1 MLDGIKVVEIAND
14 ISGAFAGKLFATYGA
29 NVILVETTFGDKI
42 RNTSNEKTEKL
53 NAEILGAYLHSG
65 KKSISIDLELNTDRE
80 LLEQI
85 ILDSDVLIESYAP
98 GELSSYGIDLS
109 DLINKKTQIVI
120 CSITPYGQ
128 YGRHALW
135 SATSLTAAASGGEM
149 SLCGEP
155 DLEPLKPVGHQAYYQ
170 GGLHAFAAISMA
182 LVAVKRSG
190 FGDYIDL
197 SLQEIQN
204 ATLEGAG
211 PAAFVRDS
219 DATRTGNTPR
229 ATWGIHPT
237 ADGFI
242 GLAGMPRQSFSIYE
256 CIGRPEL
263 KEDPFFENA
272 WEPDAN
278 DVLFGIIREWTSK
291 RSSNEIFD
299 TASKYR
305 TPFTKIM
312 SPHELIHSNNLKE
325 INFWQEVDHP
335 ILGKHL
341 LPAGP
346 IIFDGDRG
354 VQKRAPLV
362 NEDSNIIRNAF
373 SSINEHI
380 ENDRNS
386 NSDSLAMP
394 LDGLRV
400 IDVTQIWAG
409 PYACRYLGDMGA
421 DVIKIEGP
429 DFPDSVRGVGGT
441 LSEDQIN
448 KSAYFNEY
456 NRNKKS
462 LVIDL
467 KSEVGKKAVLKLLSS
482 ADVFVENWSSGVATR
497 LGLDYEKVKKIDPSL
512 IYVSMPGFGH
522 EGSDSN
528 RVGYGPGIEQMGGL
542 VWLQGYE
549 SQEPHK
555 SGISYGDPI
564 AGTTAAA
571 AIAIA
576 LHRKELLNQGC
587 HIVIPQR
594 DGIIGLIGEYI
605 VAESIGNP
613 LPYREGNSNYQNV
626 PSGVY
631 QTKDSVPRYQT
642 DPDGTILNEIVDN
655 YIAFEINDD
664 TKWVSFCSLVE
675 DKNLLKPEFTSKA
688 ARVNNKEKIEKI
700 IKPWIREKY
709 AEELAEK
716 LQSLG
721 ISAAPVLS
729 PLQLKYDEHLK
740 DRLAFMTYKHFET
753 GEQITTRPVWRYKR
767 RPVQNIE
774 PAPRFG
780 EHTAEILKQLAGSTK
795 KDINKWS
802 AAGIIKTLK

>member
-1 MLDGIKVVEIAND
+1 MLDRIKVVELAND

-29 NVILVETTFGDKI
+29 EVILVETSFGDNI
-42 RNTSNEKTEKL
+42 RNISDANSYDPNTN
-53 NAEILGAYLHSG
+53 ILGAYLHSG
-65 KKSISIDLELNTDRE
+65 KKSISINLELKVDRE

-98 GELSSYGIDLS
+98 GQLSSYGIDPS
-109 DLINKKTQIVI
+109 ELINKKKQIVT

-155 DLEPLKPVGHQAYYQ
+155 DQEPLKPVGHQAYYQ

-182 LVAVKRSG
+182 LVAAKRSG
-190 FGDYIDL
+190 LGDYIDL
-197 SLQEIQN
+197 SLQEVQN

-211 PAAFVRDS
+211 PAALVRDS
-219 DATRTGNTPR
+219 DATRTGNSPR

-237 ADGFI
+237 KDGFI
-242 GLAGMPRQSFSIYE
+242 GLAGMPRQGFSIYD
-256 CIGRPEL
+256 CIGKSEF
-263 KEDPFFENA
+263 KEDPFFENP
-272 WEPDAN
+272 WEPNTN
-278 DVLFGIIREWTSK
+278 DVLFEIIREWTSI
-291 RSSNEIFD
+291 RSSNEIFE
-299 TASKYR
+299 TAQKHR

-312 SPHELIHSNNLKE
+312 SPNELINSNNLKE
-325 INFWQEVDHP
+325 INFWHEVEHP
-335 ILGKHL
+335 TLGKHL

-346 IIFDGDRG
+346 IIFDGNRG
-354 VQKRAPLV
+354 FQKRAPLV
-362 NEDSNIIRNAF
+362 NEDSESIRNIF
-373 SSINEHI
+373 SSTVNSI
-380 ENDRNS
+380 EIDKKDDIHS
-386 NSDSLAMP
+386 PDMP
-394 LDGLRV
+394 LEGMRV

-429 DFPDSVRGVGGT
+429 DFPDSVRGVGGS
-441 LSEDQIN
+441 LSDNEIN
-448 KSAYFNEY
+448 QSAYFNEY
-456 NRNKKS
+456 NRNKRS

-467 KSEVGKKAVLKLLSS
+467 KSTIGKEAILKLLSS
-482 ADVFVENWSSGVATR
+482 ADIFVENWSSGVAVR
-497 LGLDYEKVKKIDPSL
+497 LGLDYEKVKAINPSI

-522 EGSDSN
+522 EGSDAN

-542 VWLQGYE
+542 VWLQGYD
-549 SQEPHK
+549 SKEPHK

-576 LHRKELLNQGC
+576 LHRKESLDQGC

-613 LPYREGNSNYQNV
+613 LPHREGNNNYQDV

-631 QTKDSVPRYQT
+631 QTQDSIPRYQT
-642 DPDGTILNEIVDN
+642 DSDGSILNEIVDT

-664 TKWVSFCSLVE
+664 TKWISFCSLIE
-675 DKNLLKPEFTSKA
+675 DKNLLTPEFASKA
-688 ARVNNKEKIEKI
+688 ARVSNKEKIEKI
-700 IKPWIREKY
+700 IKPWIREKH
-709 AEELAEK
+709 AEELAEQ

-721 ISAAPVLS
+721 IAASPVLS
-729 PLQLKYDEHLK
+729 PLQLKYDKHLK
-740 DRLAFMTYKHFET
+740 DRLAFMTYKHIET

-767 RPVQNIE
+767 RPVQNIQ

-780 EHTAEILKQLAGSTK
+780 EHTEEILNQLVGSTK
-795 KDINKWS
+795 KDIEKWS
-802 AAGIIKTLK
+802 SAGIIKTIK

>member
-1 MLDGIKVVEIAND
+1 MLDGIKVVELAND

-29 NVILVETTFGDKI
+29 DVILIETSLGDKI
-42 RNTSNEKTEKL
+42 RNLHNEQSEDP
-53 NAEILGAYLHSG
+53 NENVLGAYLHSG
-65 KKSISIDLELNTDRE
+65 KKSISIDLELKTDRE
-80 LLEQI
+80 LLEKI

-98 GELSSYGIDLS
+98 GKLSSYGIDLS
-109 DLINKKTQIVI
+109 ELMNKKKQIVI

-128 YGRHALW
+128 YGRHAHW
-135 SATSLTAAASGGEM
+135 SATSLTAAAAGGEM
-149 SLCGEP
+149 SLCGDP

-170 GGLHAFAAISMA
+170 GGLHAFAATAMA

-190 FGDYIDL
+190 LGDYIDL

-211 PAAFVRDS
+211 PAALVRGS
-219 DATRTGNTPR
+219 EATRSGNTPR

-263 KEDPFFENA
+263 KDDPFFENA

-278 DVLFGIIREWTSK
+278 DMLFEIIREWTSK
-291 RSSNEIFD
+291 HSSNEIFD

-325 INFWQEVDHP
+325 INFWQEIEHP

-346 IIFDGDRG
+346 IIFDGERG

-362 NEDSNIIRNAF
+362 NEDSDRIRNIF
-373 SSINEHI
+373 SSMGKHI
-380 ENDRNS
+380 ANDRENS
-386 NSDSLAMP
+386 SHSLAMP
-394 LDGLRV
+394 LNGLRV

-429 DFPDSVRGVGGT
+429 NFPDSVRGVGGN
-441 LSEDQIN
+441 LSDEQIN

-456 NRNKKS
+456 NRNKRS

-482 ADVFVENWSSGVATR
+482 ADVFVENWSSGVASR
-497 LGLDYEKVKKIDPSL
+497 LGLDYEKVKKINPSL

-522 EGSDSN
+522 EGSDAN

-576 LHRKELLNQGC
+576 LHRKEHLNRGC

-613 LPYREGNSNYQNV
+613 LPHREGNNNYQDV

-631 QTKDSVPRYQT
+631 QTKNSAPRYQT
-642 DPDGTILNEIVDN
+642 DPDGTILNKIVDN

-664 TKWVSFCSLVE
+664 EKWVSFCSLIE
-675 DKNLLKPEFTSKA
+675 DKNLLKTEFASKA
-688 ARVNNKEKIEKI
+688 TRVSNKEKIEEI
-700 IKPWIREKY
+700 IRPWIRKKH

-721 ISAAPVLS
+721 IPASPVLS
-729 PLQLKYDEHLK
+729 PLQLKYDKHLK
-740 DRLAFMTYKHFET
+740 DRLAFMTYKHIET

-767 RPVQNIE
+767 RPIQSVR
-774 PAPRFG
+774 PAPRVG
-780 EHTAEILKQLAGSTK
+780 EHTVEILNQLTGSTK
-795 KDINKWS
+795 KNIEKWS
-802 AAGIIKTLK
+802 SEGIIKTIK

>member
-29 NVILVETTFGDKI
+29 EVILIETNFGDKI
-42 RNTSNEKTEKL
+42 GNTPDQKNYEL
-53 NAEILGAYLHSG
+53 NAEILRAYLHSG
-65 KKSISIDLELNTDRE
+65 KKSISIDLELNTELE
-80 LLEQI
+80 LLKQI
-85 ILDSDVLIESYAP
+85 ILDSDVLIESCTP
-98 GELSSYGIDLS
+98 GKLSSNGIDFS
-109 DLINKKTQIVI
+109 ELINIKTQLVI

-128 YGRHALW
+128 YGRHAHW
-135 SATSLTAAASGGEM
+135 TATSLTAAASGGEM

-190 FGDYIDL
+190 FGDHIDL

-204 ATLEGAG
+204 STLEGAG
-211 PAAFVRDS
+211 PAALVRDS
-219 DATRTGNTPR
+219 EATRSGNTPR

-237 ADGFI
+237 VDGFI
-242 GLAGMPRQSFSIYE
+242 GLAGMPRQSFSIYD

-263 KEDPFFENA
+263 KNDPFFENA
-272 WEPDAN
+272 WEPNAN
-278 DVLFGIIREWTSK
+278 DVLFEMIREWTS
-291 RSSNEIFD
+291 RHSANEIFD
-299 TASKYR
+299 TANKYR
-305 TPFTKIM
+305 TPFTKIL
-312 SPHELIHSNNLKE
+312 SPHELIHSNHLKE
-325 INFWQEVDHP
+325 IDFWQEVEHP
-335 ILGKHL
+335 MLGKHL

-354 VQKRAPLV
+354 IQKRAPLV
-362 NEDSNIIRNAF
+362 SEDSDSIRNTF
-373 SSINEHI
+373 SSISEHI
-380 ENDRNS
+380 EIDKNN
-386 NSDSLAMP
+386 NFDSLRMP

-429 DFPDSVRGVGGT
+429 NFPDSVRGVGGAFN
-441 LSEDQIN
+441 DNQIN

-467 KSEVGKKAVLKLLSS
+467 KSEVGKKAVLKLITS
-482 ADVFVENWSSGVATR
+482 ADVFVENWSSGVAKR
-497 LGLDYEKVKKIDPSL
+497 LGFDYEKLKKINPSL
-512 IYVSMPGFGH
+512 VYVSMPGFGH

-542 VWLQGYE
+542 VWLQGYD
-549 SQEPHK
+549 SKEPHK

-576 LHRKELLNQGC
+576 LHRKESLDQGC

-594 DGIIGLIGEYI
+594 DGIVGLIGEYI
-605 VAESIGNP
+605 VAESIGKP
-613 LPYREGNSNYQNV
+613 LPYREGNNNYQDV

-631 QTKDSVPRYQT
+631 QTQDSNPRYQT
-642 DPDGTILNEIVDN
+642 DPDGSILNEIVDT

-664 TKWVSFCSLVE
+664 TKWISFCSLIG
-675 DKNLLKPEFTSKA
+675 DQNLLTSEFASKA
-688 ARVNNKEKIEKI
+688 ARVSNKEKIEKI
-700 IKPWIREKY
+700 IKPWIREKH
-709 AEELAEK
+709 AEELAEQ

-721 ISAAPVLS
+721 IAASPVLS
-729 PLQLKYDEHLK
+729 PLQLKYDKHLK

-767 RPVQNIE
+767 RPVQDVQ

-780 EHTAEILKQLAGSTK
+780 EHTEEILNQLVGSTK
-795 KDINKWS
+795 KDIEKWS
-802 AAGIIKTLK
+802 SEGIIKTIK